1 MYAVMRRSVQA
12 HQLTGTVQV
21 TEVGIFAGAGAGAG
35 AGAFALAPPCSRRCW
50 SSSAA

>member
-1 MYAVMRRSVQA
+1 MDAVMRRSVQA

-21 TEVGIFAGAGAGAG
+21 TEVGIFAGAGA
-35 AGAFALAPPCSRRCW
+35 FALAPPCSRRCW

>member
-35 AGAFALAPPCSRRCW
+35 AFALAPPCSRRCW